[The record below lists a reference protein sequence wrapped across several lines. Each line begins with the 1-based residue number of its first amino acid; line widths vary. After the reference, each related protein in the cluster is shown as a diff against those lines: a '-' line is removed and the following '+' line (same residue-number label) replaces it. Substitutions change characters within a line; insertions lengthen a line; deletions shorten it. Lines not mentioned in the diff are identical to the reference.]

1 MADCSNDSQNE
12 VFVRQKFDCIDVFG
26 LDDTQD
32 QILNF
37 TNIVQNEQMIKI
49 NPESA
54 TFNEAQGETF
64 KMVQARLQLLELKMG
79 LQATEIELLKEA
91 ELKTRNEQHSY
102 QLANAKRSELY
113 EQKIQQL
120 ESKLSVSVKMNKSVV
135 DGINLLSESLQA
147 GQAQILQ
154 QRR

>member
-113 EQKIQQL
+113 E
-120 ESKLSVSVKMNKSVV
+120 
-135 DGINLLSESLQA
+135 
-147 GQAQILQ
+147 
-154 QRR
+154 